1 MNTSSIWT
9 NVKDELRERREARA
23 AHNAL
28 RADLAHY
35 RTPSDIED
43 LLATVDTQD
52 TPEAELIRDV
62 LMDNLRS
69 YHQRRSLTA

>member
-1 MNTSSIWT
+1 MNTSTIWT
-9 NVKDELRERREARA
+9 TVKDELRERREARA

-35 RTPSDIED
+35 RTPSDIDD

>member
-1 MNTSSIWT
+1 MNTSTIWT
-9 NVKDELRERREARA
+9 TVKDELRERREARA

-52 TPEAELIRDV
+52 TPEAEVIRDV